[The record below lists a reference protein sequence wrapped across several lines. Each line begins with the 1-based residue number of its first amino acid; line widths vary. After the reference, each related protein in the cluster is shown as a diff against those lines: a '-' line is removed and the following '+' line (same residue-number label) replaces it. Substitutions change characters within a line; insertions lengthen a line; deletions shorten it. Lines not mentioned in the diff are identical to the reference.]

1 MVDSSFTELTAYL
14 LHLDELRAE
23 AMAAALSIP
32 GGMGEG
38 KRGAKDELEGDKK
51 KKAKNVSQGVK
62 ALDKVSTRGMKDMR
76 SFFNKKPVAKV
87 KA

>member
-1 MVDSSFTELTAYL
+1 VVDGSFAELNTYL
-14 LHLDELRAE
+14 AHVDELRAA
-23 AMAAALSIP
+23 AMAAALEIP
-32 GGMGEG
+32 GGMGDG

-51 KKAKNVSQGVK
+51 KKVKSVSQGVK
-62 ALDKVSTRGMKDMR
+62 ALEKVSTRGMKDMR

>member
-1 MVDSSFTELTAYL
+1 MRSFTELTAYL
-14 LHLDELRAE
+14 VHLDELRAA

-51 KKAKNVSQGVK
+51 KAKNVSQGVK
-62 ALDKVSTRGMKDMR
+62 ALEKVSTRGMKDMR